1 MFIDTKS
8 MFIHVFNKA
17 YPFPF
22 HPIPSAML
30 TRVIVTVVSYILQ
43 KTFSFKGKK
52 RLIGEH

>member
-1 MFIDTKS
+1 

-30 TRVIVTVVSYILQ
+30 TRVIVTVVSYTLQ

-52 RLIGEH
+52 RLIGEHQY